1 MSSAEFT
8 LLHIIHVASALML
21 VGFTFFAF
29 AADPARRK
37 MTLMWSGIGSLLV
50 FLTGFR
56 MWQGGFGFAAA
67 GWIFVKIA
75 CWLIVSALAG
85 IGFRR
90 RESAGILIV
99 VTLLAGA
106 TAIAMAYAKPF

>member
-1 MSSAEFT
+1 MGSSEFT
-8 LLHIIHVASALML
+8 LLHIIHVASAMML

-37 MTLMWSGIGSLLV
+37 FTLMWSGIASLLV
-50 FLTGFR
+50 LLTGIR

-67 GWIFVKIA
+67 GWIFVKIL
-75 CWLIVSALAG
+75 CWLIISALGG

-90 RESAGILIV
+90 RAAAGV
-99 VTLLAGA
+99 FMGVTLLAA
-106 TAIAMAYAKPF
+106 ALAVAMAYAKPF

>member
-8 LLHIIHVASALML
+8 ALHIIHVASALML

-29 AADPARRK
+29 AADPLKRK
-37 MTLMWSGIGSLLV
+37 ATLIWSGIASLLV
-50 FLTGFR
+50 LVTGFR
-56 MWQGGFGFAAA
+56 MWQGGFAFAIA

-75 CWLIVSALAG
+75 CWLIISALAG

-90 RESAGILIV
+90 RE
-99 VTLLAGA
+99 VTCLLMVITLVAAA
-106 TAIAMAYAKPF
+106 TAVAMAYAKPF

>member
-1 MSSAEFT
+1 MSSPEFT

-29 AADPARRK
+29 AADPSRRK
-37 MTLMWSGIGSLLV
+37 MTLMWSGIASLLV
-50 FLTGFR
+50 LLTGFR
-56 MWQGGFGFAAA
+56 MWQGTFAFAVA

-75 CWLIVSALAG
+75 CWLIISALAG

-90 RESAGILIV
+90 RGSAGALII
-99 VTLLAGA
+99 VTLVAGA